1 MTMSTGSQPPFS
13 LLKTPPEEQAV
24 DMLVRI
30 SAQSP
35 TGICSPLTHVKYE
48 EAERANSDWSD
59 LLPIPCYVIPLMLI
73 LIKAKLRDEMKM
85 GRTKQFHR
93 WVSHSNNPWWQ
104 PVVYHT
110 SCQTLGIRE
119 WMRPKSVP
127 KTLIV
132 ITTGCYG
139 NTKKGLIG

>member
-1 MTMSTGSQPPFS
+1 MSTGSQPPFS
-13 LLKTPPEEQAV
+13 LWKTPPEEWSV

-73 LIKAKLRDEMKM
+73 LMKVKLRNEIKM
-85 GRTKQFHR
+85 GEQNISIGESVIRIILDD
-93 WVSHSNNPWWQ
+93 NL
-104 PVVYHT
+104 
-110 SCQTLGIRE
+110 CQTLGIRE
-119 WMRPKSVP
+119 WVRPKSFP

-132 ITTGCYG
+132 ITTGCYR